1 MNNIINSA
9 LGISN
14 DNSDNNSS
22 NLPAVNTTNNTV
34 LVKANEKPEID
45 LEKDFSYAKENVVYV
60 IENGKDALEK
70 LLIIADQSQ
79 QPRAFEVI
87 SKLMDSIINANRSI
101 IDMHEQIARSG
112 MPLKEEVNNTN
123 ITNNLLVA
131 TTAELTK
138 IIKKIKNND
147 YLDLVPEEEKED
159 EV

>member
-1 MNNIINSA
+1 MNNTINNA

-14 DNSDNNSS
+14 DNNNSN
-22 NLPAVNTTNNTV
+22 NLPAVSTTNNTA

-45 LEKDFSYAKENVVYV
+45 LEKDFSYAKENVIHV
-60 IENGKDALEK
+60 IESGKDALQK

-112 MPLKEEVNNTN
+112 MPLKEEVNNTT

-138 IIKKIKNND
+138 MIKKIKNND
-147 YLDLVPEEEKED
+147 YLDLVPEEEKEG
-159 EV
+159 ES

>member
-1 MNNIINSA
+1 MNNTINNA

-14 DNSDNNSS
+14 DNNNNSN
-22 NLPAVNTTNNTV
+22 NLPAVSTTNNTA

-45 LEKDFSYAKENVVYV
+45 LEKDFSYAKENVIHV
-60 IENGKDALEK
+60 IESGKDALQK

-112 MPLKEEVNNTN
+112 MPLKEEVNNTT

-138 IIKKIKNND
+138 MIKKIKNND
-147 YLDLVPEEEKED
+147 YLDLVPEEEKEG
-159 EV
+159 ES

>member
-101 IDMHEQIARSG
+101 IDMHEQIMRSG
-112 MPLKEEVNNTN
+112 MPLKEEINNTN

-131 TTAELTK
+131 TTAELTRM
-138 IIKKIKNND
+138 IKKIKNNE

>member
-1 MNNIINSA
+1 MNNTINNA
-9 LGISN
+9 LGINNDNN
-14 DNSDNNSS
+14 DNSN
-22 NLPAVNTTNNTV
+22 NLPAVSTTNNIA

-45 LEKDFSYAKENVVYV
+45 LEKDFSYAKENVIHV
-60 IENGKDALEK
+60 IESGKDALQK

-112 MPLKEEVNNTN
+112 MPLKEEVNNTT

-138 IIKKIKNND
+138 MIKKIKNND
-147 YLDLVPEEEKED
+147 YLDLVPEEEKEG
-159 EV
+159 ES

>member
-101 IDMHEQIARSG
+101 IDMHEQIMRSG
-112 MPLKEEVNNTN
+112 LPVKEEVNNTC

-131 TTAELTK
+131 TTAELTRM
-138 IIKKIKNND
+138 IKKIKNND

>member
-1 MNNIINSA
+1 MNNTINNA

-14 DNSDNNSS
+14 DNNDNSN
-22 NLPAVNTTNNTV
+22 NLPAVSTTNNTA

-45 LEKDFSYAKENVVYV
+45 LEKDFSYAKENVIHV
-60 IENGKDALEK
+60 IESGKDALQK

-112 MPLKEEVNNTN
+112 MPLKEEVNNTT

-138 IIKKIKNND
+138 MIKKIKNND
-147 YLDLVPEEEKED
+147 YLDLVPEEEKEG
-159 EV
+159 ES

>member
-101 IDMHEQIARSG
+101 IDMHEQIMRSG
-112 MPLKEEVNNTN
+112 MPLKEEINNTN

-131 TTAELTK
+131 TTAELTRM
-138 IIKKIKNND
+138 IKKIKNNE
-147 YLDLVPEEEKED
+147 YLDLVPEEKEND
-159 EV
+159 NT

>member
-1 MNNIINSA
+1 MSNIINNS
-9 LGISN
+9 LGIST
-14 DNSDNNSS
+14 SDSSNNT
-22 NLPAVNTTNNTV
+22 NLPAINNNTA

-45 LEKDFSYAKENVVYV
+45 LEKDFSYAKENVIHV

-79 QPRAFEVI
+79 QPRAFEVV

-101 IDMHEQIARSG
+101 IDMHEQVIRSG
-112 MPLKEEVNNTN
+112 VPVKEEVNNTT

-138 IIKKIKNND
+138 MIKKIKNNE
-147 YLDLVPEEEKED
+147 YLDLVPEEKED
-159 EV
+159 EG

>member
-1 MNNIINSA
+1 MNNIINNA

-34 LVKANEKPEID
+34 LIKANEKPEID

-101 IDMHEQIARSG
+101 IDMHEQIMRSG
-112 MPLKEEVNNTN
+112 MPLKEEINNTN
-123 ITNNLLVA
+123 ITNNLLIA
-131 TTAELTK
+131 TTAELTRM
-138 IIKKIKNND
+138 IKKIKNNE
-147 YLDLVPEEEKED
+147 YLDLVPEEKEND
-159 EV
+159 NT